1 MGIMLIPI
9 RTTMEHK
16 RQPVVTYWLIG
27 LNILIFAVQWSA
39 NQSGG
44 TESSNSV
51 IQNISLLEE
60 NMRLSR
66 FDFKWWTLISY
77 QFLHAGWM
85 HLIFNMIF
93 LLPFGKS
100 VEGILGHF
108 GFVIFYLLTG
118 ALGGLAHILIY
129 SNPVIGASG
138 SVCAVTAAFI
148 VLAPKTY
155 IHVLVVF
162 FIIGVY
168 TVPSLLLVGF
178 FIALDTFSLL
188 SSLISKSSDRTAW
201 LVHLVGYLSGF
212 TFTFLLLS
220 LKLIRSSEYDLLH
233 MVKQSKRRRDFK
245 KSVQTN
251 KLKSGKFPITNSEE
265 ENYKFLIS
273 ENASHNHIEEA
284 YEIFIK
290 ARKEFPNIK
299 PNKQALLTIGSSLI
313 QSNKIKE
320 GSVVLEAYL
329 KIYKKTEQSNEVAL
343 LLIAKYIRVLRSK
356 ERAVEL
362 IQEYSDS
369 FLPKHEKLIQALKKE
384 L

>member
-1 MGIMLIPI
+1 MLIPI

-27 LNILIFAVQWSA
+27 LNILIFALQWSA
-39 NQSGG
+39 KQAGG
-44 TESSNSV
+44 AESSNSV
-51 IQNISLLEE
+51 IQYISLVEQ
-60 NMRLSR
+60 NMRLSE
-66 FDFKWWTLISY
+66 FDFKWWTLFSY

-100 VEGILGHF
+100 VEGILGQF
-108 GFVIFYLLTG
+108 SFLIFYLLTG
-118 ALGGLAHILIY
+118 ALGGFAHILIY

-162 FIIGVY
+162 FIIGIY
-168 TVPSLLLVGF
+168 AVPSLLLVCF
-178 FIALDTFSLL
+178 FITLDTFSLL
-188 SSLISKSSDRTAW
+188 ASLVIKNSDRTAW

-220 LKLIRSSEYDLLH
+220 LNLIRSSEYDLLH
-233 MVKQSKRRRDFK
+233 MLKQSKRRRDFK
-245 KSVQTN
+245 RSVQSNTS
-251 KLKSGKFPITNSEE
+251 KRRKFGISSTEE
-265 ENYKFLIS
+265 ENYKLLIS
-273 ENASHNHIEEA
+273 ENALHNNIEEA
-284 YEIFIK
+284 YEIFMK
-290 ARKEFPNIK
+290 ASKEFPNIK
-299 PNKQALLTIGSSLI
+299 PNGQALLTLGSSLI
-313 QSNKIKE
+313 QLKKVEE
-320 GSVVLEAYL
+320 GAVVLEKYL
-329 KIYKKTEQSNEVAL
+329 KIYKDTDQSNEVAL

-356 ERAVEL
+356 ERALEL
-362 IQEYSDS
+362 IQEYSGS
-369 FLPKHEKLIQALKKE
+369 FLPKHEKLIQSLKKE